1 VVVVKTLLPRTVTAT
16 ALQALALI
24 ALLLALAGVRWL
36 DERAQP
42 RLLVLVDRSLSMPPA
57 AADEALVELQRAAG
71 GGRIE
76 WLEFAGRP
84 GSAGPLPTTARD
96 PDGRDRGAS
105 ADLQPSVTDLE
116 RALDAALAAHAQRPY
131 AAAIVISD
139 GRANAGDSD
148 RALTSAREAGL
159 PVHWLTVARPAPAA
173 WIADVQAP
181 TRARRGQPLQVIV
194 PLAGDTARTLRVTA
208 TARHASG
215 AVITSS
221 ATAERG
227 VATLELESGRG
238 GPLVMSVSLEDA
250 GTGEVLDARRDAAA
264 IDVLEE
270 ARLLYLQ
277 GSPGPLARSL
287 LAGGWAIETVPAR
300 RADAFRERLGGY
312 EAVVLDDVAYEDASG
327 GFWTSLTDEVTRRGL
342 GLLVLGGERSFA
354 RGGYRESVLESV
366 LPVLSEPAALDQP
379 ASVVF
384 AVDKSGSM
392 GEGSGGVNR
401 LSLAQRAVLETA
413 STLSA
418 RDSAG
423 VVVFDVEPRVLLPL
437 APAAE
442 VLPSLSAAWPVQAR
456 GGTSLAP
463 AIERAAEQL
472 ESAAARRRI
481 LIVVTDGFVDDA
493 PLDALRRRLAD
504 ARIEVVAL
512 AIGPD
517 ADATALA
524 RLTTPD
530 AGVVLRVDEAA
541 ELPRAMSAGLERR
554 RARIERG
561 EIAVEPQESLPVLAG
576 RDVHWPAVAAYAVT
590 RLRPEASAWLQSG
603 TGDPVIAVRQ
613 AGAGRVVAVTSG
625 LGSWTP
631 RWLAWDAWPD
641 LAGGLASWVSGAP
654 VAGPLA
660 LAVSDAPDGLVVE
673 ADLQRAGAWAA
684 GAQATL
690 SVVTPGGRSRSVE
703 MRPLAPGRL
712 QTRVAETAAGAYTLV
727 LSGPGG
733 VQRALHLRSSRAEQ
747 EGWGE
752 AAQVER
758 WVRDGLVQR
767 WNPAAADSD
776 RLKPTVRARTPDRWL
791 LGLALLLFCVGVVV
805 DRLPRGFLVR

>member
-1 VVVVKTLLPRTVTAT
+1 MKALLPRTLTAT
-16 ALQALALI
+16 ALQALALVV
-24 ALLLALAGVRWL
+24 LLLALVGVRWL
-36 DERAQP
+36 DDRARP
-42 RLLVLVDRSLSMPPA
+42 GLLVLVDRSLSMPQA
-57 AADEALVELQRAAG
+57 AADAALVELQRAAG
-71 GGRIE
+71 GSRIE

-84 GSAGPLPTTARD
+84 GSPGPLQANARES
-96 PDGRDRGAS
+96 DGRARGAD
-105 ADLQPSVTDLE
+105 ADLLPSVTDLE
-116 RALDAALAAHAQRPY
+116 RALDAALAAHAKRPY
-131 AAAIVISD
+131 GAAVVVSD
-139 GRANAGDSD
+139 GHANAGDSG
-148 RALTSAREAGL
+148 RALSSAREAGL
-159 PVHWLTVARPAPAA
+159 PVHWITVARPAPAA

-181 TRARRGQPLQVIV
+181 TRARRGQPLQIVV

-215 AVITSS
+215 AVFS
-221 ATAERG
+221 ASAAAERG
-227 VATLELESGRG
+227 VATLELDSGRG
-238 GPLVMSVSLEDA
+238 GPLVVSVSLEDA

-264 IDVLEE
+264 VDVLEE

-287 LAGGWAIETVPAR
+287 QGGGWAIETAPAR

-327 GFWTSLTDEVTRRGL
+327 AFWTSLADEVTRRGL

-366 LPVLSEPAALDQP
+366 LPVLSEPAALDPP
-379 ASVVF
+379 ARVVF

-413 STLSA
+413 STLGE

-423 VVVFDVEPRVLLPL
+423 VVVFDVEPRVLMPL

-442 VLPSLSAAWPVQAR
+442 VLPSLSATWPVQAR

-472 ESAAARRRI
+472 ESAAAGRRI

-493 PLDALRRRLAD
+493 PLDALRRRLTD

-561 EIAVEPQESLPVLAG
+561 EIAVEAKESLPVLAG
-576 RDVHWPAVAAYAVT
+576 PDVRWPAVAAYAVT
-590 RLRPEASAWLQSG
+590 RLRPEASAWVQSA
-603 TGDPVIAVRQ
+603 TGDPVIAARQ
-613 AGAGRVVAVTSG
+613 VGAGRVVAVTSG

-631 RWLAWDAWPD
+631 QWVAWTAWPD
-641 LAGGLASWVSGAP
+641 LAGGLAAWVSGAP
-654 VAGPLA
+654 GTGQLA
-660 LAVSDAPDGLVVE
+660 LAISDAPGGLVVE

-684 GAQATL
+684 GSEATV
-690 SVVTPGGRSRSVE
+690 SVVTPSGRSRSVE

-712 QTRVAETAAGAYTLV
+712 QARIPEIAPGAYTLV
-727 LSGPGG
+727 VSGPSG

-752 AAQVER
+752 AAEVER
-758 WVRDGLVQR
+758 WLRDGLVQR
-767 WNPAAADSD
+767 WDANSPAA
-776 RLKPTVRARTPDRWL
+776 LRAERGALTGNPDRWL
-791 LGLALLLFCVGVVV
+791 LGLALLLFCAGVVV